1 MSKIPLQAP
10 PRCLQ
15 GCRRSISLMMSSVL
29 KETSRGLPPPPQ
41 RRSENSGV
49 RGSPICE
56 KRPGL
61 HGCMLLPASLFP
73 LSIHFL
79 NSQLEQSPGLQ
90 LTLQFGRQDFRMVL
104 CPGSLPPGFL
114 QAVPRTS

>member
-1 MSKIPLQAP
+1 MALLLRDARK
-10 PRCLQ
+10 
-15 GCRRSISLMMSSVL
+15 SV
-29 KETSRGLPPPPQ
+29 
-41 RRSENSGV
+41 V

-56 KRPGL
+56 ERPGL

-79 NSQLEQSPGLQ
+79 NSQLEQPPGPQ

-114 QAVPRTS
+114 QAVPRTP